1 MTPVADADLL
11 HVWETMRHR
20 SPPRRTAALL
30 ALVATE
36 PEPKPSA
43 SLSLTEASRR
53 LLGWRCSRCGPLL
66 ACVADCQ
73 ACGASFEF
81 ELDAQVLEQ
90 SLLGKPE
97 SAGAAPWEHDGCRVQ
112 FTAPTV
118 GDCVAAA
125 DLSDAASAYQALL
138 QRCVS
143 GIGPD
148 GVVLRI
154 EALPDGALQALEEHL
169 QAADAATALQLSLAC
184 PSCQQL
190 HATPLDV
197 AAFCWAEIEAQ
208 MPRLLDEVHLLASHY
223 GWHEADIL
231 AMGSAR
237 RSHYLE
243 RVLS

>member
-1 MTPVADADLL
+1 MTTFADADLL

-20 SPPRRTAALL
+20 SLPRRTAALL
-30 ALVATE
+30 ALVM
-36 PEPKPSA
+36 PEPDSQQPA
-43 SLSLTEASRR
+43 DLSLTEASRH
-53 LLGWRCSRCGPLL
+53 LLGWRCGRSGPQL

-73 ACGASFEF
+73 DCGASFEF
-81 ELDAQVLEQ
+81 ELDAQALEQ
-90 SLLGKPE
+90 SLLGEPKPA
-97 SAGAAPWEHDGCRVQ
+97 SATPWEHEGYRVE
-112 FTAPTV
+112 FRAPTI

-125 DLSDAASAYQALL
+125 DFSDAGSVYQSLL

-148 GVVLRI
+148 GAALHV
-154 EALPDGALQALEEHL
+154 ETLPDGALQALEEHL
-169 QAADAATALQLSLAC
+169 QSTDAATALQLSLAC

-197 AAFCWAEIEAQ
+197 AAFCWAEIDAQ
-208 MPRLLDEVHLLASHY
+208 MPRLLDEVHLLATRY
-223 GWHEADIL
+223 GWRETDIL
-231 AMGSAR
+231 AMGGTR